1 MVEQLDQVPTTG
13 IIDKFANFT
22 AKKILQLKLKL
33 GMSINIKRGHT
44 SPPFLDAR
52 TIGPISD
59 SLLSAMNRTSQSATL
74 ISGGKL
80 KAENA
85 EEIANQ
91 LHKPI

>member
-33 GMSINIKRGHT
+33 GMSIIL
-44 SPPFLDAR
+44 FLDVR

-59 SLLSAMNRTSQSATL
+59 LLLSAINRTSQSATL

-80 KAENA
+80 E
-85 EEIANQ
+85 
-91 LHKPI
+91 